1 MRVTFGLSIIQA
13 VRRPSLLFPT
23 NFCQSNGERDT
34 CGEYLLYNDLSFDVP
49 ISNWNRKNLLKV

>member
-1 MRVTFGLSIIQA
+1 MIE
-13 VRRPSLLFPT
+13 LLFST
-23 NFCQSNGERDT
+23 DFLQSNGERDS